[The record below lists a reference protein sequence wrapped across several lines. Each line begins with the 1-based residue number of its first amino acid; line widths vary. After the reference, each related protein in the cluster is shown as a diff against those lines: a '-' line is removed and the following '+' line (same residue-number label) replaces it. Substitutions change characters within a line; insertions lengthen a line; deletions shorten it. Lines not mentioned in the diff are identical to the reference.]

1 MALVKIIA
9 ANLFAG
15 ANFQKLEVG
24 KVYDVDSAIA
34 EKWVEQGKAE
44 TSKEKASEK
53 LVFEVA
59 TPSAPVSTDTSA
71 LQDQLNVALEQ
82 LKTAQTDAEAKDVA
96 HAAALEQLKTDHAT
110 ELEAEKA
117 RADKAE
123 ADLVEATKKAK

>member
-34 EKWVEQGKAE
+34 EKWVEQGRAE
-44 TSKEKASEK
+44 ASKEKASEK

-59 TPSAPVSTDTSA
+59 TPSAPVSTDTNA
-71 LQDQLNVALEQ
+71 LQTRLNDALEQ
-82 LKTAQTDAEAKDVA
+82 LKTAQEEFTAKDED
-96 HAAALEQLKTDHAT
+96 HAAVLEQLKTAHAT
-110 ELEAEKA
+110 ELDEANK
-117 RADKAE
+117 RADTAE
-123 ADLVEATKKAK
+123 AALAEATKKAK

>member
-34 EKWVEQGKAE
+34 DKWIDQGKAE
-44 TSKEKASEK
+44 ASKEKASEK

-59 TPSAPVSTDTSA
+59 TPSAPVSADTSA
-71 LQDQLNVALEQ
+71 LQAKLNDALEQ
-82 LKTAQTDAEAKDVA
+82 LKTAQSDLEDKDKQ
-96 HAAALEQLKTDHAT
+96 HADALEQLKTAQET
-110 ELEAEKA
+110 ELAAANK
-117 RADKAE
+117 RADDAE
-123 ADLVEATKKAK
+123 AALTAATKKDK